1 MTAKNANLTKIIRNN
16 VLFAKIVKDSWM
28 ENAKKINI
36 VANKIAIYAVIMI
49 KLMIVK
55 MALKNVFNVN
65 KIMYYK
71 KTLLMKF
78 SNVYK

>member
-1 MTAKNANLTKIIRNN
+1 
-16 VLFAKIVKDSWM
+16 M